1 MKLKELFSAKDMT
14 LGSPW
19 KRILEFSIPM
29 LLGNFAQQ
37 LYNTADTII
46 VGIYKGDLALSAV
59 GSSMPILNLLL
70 ALFVGVSTGAGIVV
84 SQRFG
89 AKDRDGLSLAIGNC
103 ITLSAIATVVIMILG
118 PLITRPLLTLLK
130 TPDSIFDWCSQYLN
144 IYFIGIVGFFFY
156 NMLSGILRG
165 LGDSVTALGFLLVSA
180 ALNVGLDLLLVKDMG
195 VAGVALATAIAQG
208 ISAVLCYLK
217 LRTMSDIFDMRV
229 KYVKLR
235 KEVARRIL
243 TLGLPSGI
251 TQAIMASAGMVV
263 MNLTNQM
270 GEMVV
275 ACNVIVMRVDG
286 FAMLP
291 NMTFGQAMSV
301 YTGQNVEGFLFASL
315 NAYHQTAVNFVGQ
328 NVGAGKFDRVHQGT
342 KQGTFIGLIC
352 SAAITGILLL
362 FGRHLFALFTDTPAL
377 IDLAN
382 RMIRLMAVGYIC
394 ISVTQVLGGVM
405 RGAGDTT
412 TPMWVSMISTIFIR
426 VPVAYGLAY
435 LTRTPEF
442 PHGQPIALFSSLMVS
457 WSLGMVISIIVF
469 SMGRWKKKMI
479 LQ

>member
-1 MKLKELFSAKDMT
+1 MNLKQLFSAKDMT

-46 VGIYKGDLALSAV
+46 VGLYKGDLALSAV

-70 ALFVGVSTGAGIVV
+70 ALFVGVATGAGIVV

-89 AKDRDGLSLAIGNC
+89 AKDREGLSIAIGNC
-103 ITLSAIATVVIMILG
+103 ITLSAIATVIIMIIG
-118 PLITRPLLTLLK
+118 PLITRPMLTMLK
-130 TPDSIFDWCSQYLN
+130 TPDSIMDWCAQYLN

-217 LRTMSDIFDMRV
+217 LRSMDEIFDMRF
-229 KYVKLR
+229 KYCKLC
-235 KEVARRIL
+235 KEVSSRIL

-301 YTGQNVEGFLFASL
+301 YTGQNVGASK
-315 NAYHQTAVNFVGQ
+315 Y
-328 NVGAGKFDRVHQGT
+328 DRVTKGM
-342 KQGTFIGLIC
+342 KQGTLIGLIC
-352 SAAITGILLL
+352 SATITGILLL
-362 FGRHLFALFTDTPAL
+362 FGRHLFGLFTQTGAL
-377 IDLAN
+377 LDLAN

-412 TPMWVSMISTIFIR
+412 TPMWVSMISTIAIR

-442 PHGQPIALFSSLMVS
+442 PHGQPIALFSSLVIS
-457 WSLGMVISIIVF
+457 WTLGMVISIIVF
-469 SMGRWKKKMI
+469 SIGKWKKKML
-479 LQ
+479 LQH